1 MNDDK
6 IRYLSNQWVSNLH
19 GKEFNSTSEE
29 MLFQSYAY
37 QDGYKAGADL
47 MQEKM
52 IEKAVE
58 WLDNNVDK
66 YCFNS
71 GGKFEYIPKVGR
83 KMISDF
89 KQAMEEL

>member
-6 IRYLSNQWVSNLH
+6 IRYLSHQWVSNLH

-37 QDGYKAGADL
+37 QDGYKAGTDW

-52 IEKAVE
+52 IEKVAE
-58 WLDNNVDK
+58 WMRNFKDGQGNFPLYD
-66 YCFNS
+66 Y
-71 GGKFEYIPKVGR
+71 VGNL
-83 KMISDF
+83 
-89 KQAMEEL
+89 KQAMEEENEPNKKIYD

>member
-1 MNDDK
+1 MTK
-6 IRYLSNQWVSNLH
+6 
-19 GKEFNSTSEE
+19 EE
-29 MLFQSYAY
+29 MLKDDFVASHYGDRARNWIDTAFM
-37 QDGYKAGADL
+37 DGAEW
-47 MQEKM
+47 MQERM

-89 KQAMEEL
+89 KQAMQDESGRLDKSRG

>member
-1 MNDDK
+1 MNREEILKDD
-6 IRYLSNQWVSNLH
+6 WVANNYGDRGRNWVNLA
-19 GKEFNSTSEE
+19 F
-29 MLFQSYAY
+29 L
-37 QDGYKAGADL
+37 DGVNW
-47 MQEKM
+47 MEEKM

-83 KMISDF
+83 KMLEDF
-89 KQAMEEL
+89 KQAMQDE